1 MKTLEQCRNEIDE
14 IDQQLI
20 QLFEKRMNVAKD
32 VVSYKIANGLQIFQP
47 DREKAV
53 IEKNVARINNPQ
65 LKKYGHKFIQEM
77 MNLSKDY
84 QADFI
89 PNHINLNPVFPL
101 KHDQSLYVGFQGVD
115 GAFSKQALETYFL
128 KEVKVKNYDQFE
140 DVFIALKN
148 EEIQYG
154 IVPIENSSTGAI
166 NDIYDLIRDYGFYI
180 VGEENILITQNLL
193 GLENTDINKV
203 KEVYS
208 HPQGLAQSSAFLN
221 ETSWKRIPYLNTA
234 MSAKLVAQLK
244 DPTKVAIASI
254 KAAELYGLKVL
265 KDNIQNDKNNDTRF
279 IVIGKQLESMPDY
292 ETRIHI
298 VCTLKHEV
306 GSLYKMLEIIKD
318 YELNMVRIE
327 SRPLT
332 QKPWEYYF
340 YIDFDGNLKQ
350 EQVQRALEKM
360 KQHAKTL
367 RILGAFKA
375 K

>member
-1 MKTLEQCRNEIDE
+1 MKSLEQCRNEIDE

-221 ETSWKRIPYLNTA
+221 KTSWKRIPYLNTA

-265 KDNIQNDKNNDTRF
+265 KDNIQNDKNNHTRF

-292 ETRIHI
+292 DRISI

>member
-32 VVSYKIANGLQIFQP
+32 VVSYKIANDLQIFQP

-84 QADFI
+84 QADFL
-89 PNHINLNPVFPL
+89 PNHLNLNPVFPL

-148 EEIQYG
+148 DEIQYG

-193 GLENTDINKV
+193 GLENTDLNKV
-203 KEVYS
+203 EEVYS

-265 KDNIQNDKNNDTRF
+265 KDNIQNDKNNHTRF

-292 ETRIHI
+292 DRISI

-360 KQHAKTL
+360 KQHAKIL

>member
-221 ETSWKRIPYLNTA
+221 KTSWKRIPYLNTA
-234 MSAKLVAQLK
+234 MSA
-244 DPTKVAIASI
+244 
-254 KAAELYGLKVL
+254 
-265 KDNIQNDKNNDTRF
+265 N
-279 IVIGKQLESMPDY
+279 
-292 ETRIHI
+292 
-298 VCTLKHEV
+298 
-306 GSLYKMLEIIKD
+306 
-318 YELNMVRIE
+318 
-327 SRPLT
+327 
-332 QKPWEYYF
+332 
-340 YIDFDGNLKQ
+340 
-350 EQVQRALEKM
+350 
-360 KQHAKTL
+360 
-367 RILGAFKA
+367 
-375 K
+375 

>member
-265 KDNIQNDKNNDTRF
+265 KDNIQNDKNNHTRF

-292 ETRIHI
+292 DRISI

>member
-1 MKTLEQCRNEIDE
+1 MKSLEQCRNEIDE

-265 KDNIQNDKNNDTRF
+265 KDNIQNDKNNHTRF

-292 ETRIHI
+292 DRISI

>member
-1 MKTLEQCRNEIDE
+1 
-14 IDQQLI
+14 
-20 QLFEKRMNVAKD
+20 
-32 VVSYKIANGLQIFQP
+32 
-47 DREKAV
+47 
-53 IEKNVARINNPQ
+53 
-65 LKKYGHKFIQEM
+65 
-77 MNLSKDY
+77 
-84 QADFI
+84 
-89 PNHINLNPVFPL
+89 
-101 KHDQSLYVGFQGVD
+101 
-115 GAFSKQALETYFL
+115 
-128 KEVKVKNYDQFE
+128 
-140 DVFIALKN
+140 
-148 EEIQYG
+148 
-154 IVPIENSSTGAI
+154 
-166 NDIYDLIRDYGFYI
+166 
-180 VGEENILITQNLL
+180 
-193 GLENTDINKV
+193 
-203 KEVYS
+203 
-208 HPQGLAQSSAFLN
+208 
-221 ETSWKRIPYLNTA
+221 

-265 KDNIQNDKNNDTRF
+265 KDNIQNDKNNHTRF

-292 ETRIHI
+292 DRISI

>member
-89 PNHINLNPVFPL
+89 PNHLNLNPVFPL

-128 KEVKVKNYDQFE
+128 KEVKVKNYDQFV

-265 KDNIQNDKNNDTRF
+265 KDNIQNDKNNHTRF

-292 ETRIHI
+292 DRISI

>member
-32 VVSYKIANGLQIFQP
+32 VVSYKIANDLQIFQP

-89 PNHINLNPVFPL
+89 PNHLNLNPVFPL

-128 KEVKVKNYDQFE
+128 KEVKVKNYDQFV

-265 KDNIQNDKNNDTRF
+265 KDNIQNDKNNHTRF

-292 ETRIHI
+292 DRISI

>member
-84 QADFI
+84 QADFL
-89 PNHINLNPVFPL
+89 PNHLNLNPVFPL

-193 GLENTDINKV
+193 GLENTDLNKV
-203 KEVYS
+203 EEVYS

-265 KDNIQNDKNNDTRF
+265 KDNIQNDKNNHTRF

-292 ETRIHI
+292 DRISI